1 MAILFVG
8 VTFQHTASGIQ
19 VVLED
24 YVHNELVKMAAII
37 AAKFLCFALGV
48 AGIFAILKIAFGG

>member
-1 MAILFVG
+1 
-8 VTFQHTASGIQ
+8 
-19 VVLED
+19 
-24 YVHNELVKMAAII
+24 VKMATIV